1 MLNLPLIV
9 FRLPSRARAR
19 ARIAHLFPSSSL
31 LYRNITMFRFAKA
44 ALNLSGQSA
53 RQVAVRQKS
62 DLSREFHAKYGPP
75 LLIAGVTFCTAVW
88 AYVITSTG
96 IAWNLSPVGKV
107 QPKPW
112 QEE

>member
-1 MLNLPLIV
+1 MRTSLDRSFPLCHFVSAIQ
-9 FRLPSRARAR
+9 FKGISTRSQ
-19 ARIAHLFPSSSL
+19 
-31 LYRNITMFRFAKA
+31 LYLHINMYRFAKA

-62 DLSREFHAKYGPP
+62 DLSPEFHNKYGAP
-75 LLIAGVTFCTAVW
+75 LLIAGATFCTAVW

-107 QPKPW
+107 QPKEW
-112 QEE
+112 KE